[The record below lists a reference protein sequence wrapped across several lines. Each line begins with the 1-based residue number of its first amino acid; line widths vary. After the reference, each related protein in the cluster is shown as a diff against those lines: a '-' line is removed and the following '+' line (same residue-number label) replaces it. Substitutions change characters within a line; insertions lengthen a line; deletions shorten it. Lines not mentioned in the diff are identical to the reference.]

1 MKIGVFGDLHLTN
14 KTPKRRK
21 DDYPEACKRKI
32 IQATEFFKSRGCK
45 YVVQPGDFYDSPT
58 VAKKVESETIR
69 LFKSL
74 GYGEE
79 LKLYCCYG
87 QHDISGHSKSTLPN
101 TPLAVTES
109 AGVLHIVD
117 EEPNHVND
125 THIPPFRNVYVYGA
139 SFGQD
144 IPKVKNSEDFNILLT
159 HRMVG
164 NRQLWPTQPLENPR
178 KLLRNHPDYNLIIC
192 GDYHYAFQDG
202 LKDQL
207 ILNPGLLARR
217 TKNDV
222 NFGHEPGVCIVDTE
236 TLKVEWLKFD
246 VTPSEELFD
255 LTADKVIDKGAL
267 NRFVQNLKDSKKD
280 KGKRTLWKKTLCKV
294 IAEKVPSKGALHEI
308 EVAEEE
314 LNLAST
320 ERV

>member
-21 DDYPEACKRKI
+21 DSYPEACARKI
-32 IQATEFFKSRGCK
+32 IQATEFFESKGCR
-45 YVVQPGDFYDSPT
+45 YVFQPGDFYDSPT
-58 VAKKVESETIR
+58 VAKKVESEAIR

-74 GYGEE
+74 GYGDE
-79 LKLYCCYG
+79 LEFFCCFG

-109 AGVLHIVD
+109 AGVLEIVGEEPGHIVTTD
-117 EEPNHVND
+117 KNREYY
-125 THIPPFRNVYVYGA
+125 IYGA

-144 IPKVKNSEDFNILLT
+144 IPKVKKPNAFNILLT

-164 NRQLWPTQPLENPR
+164 NRQLWPTQALENPR
-178 KLLRNHPDYNLIIC
+178 KLLRTQPDYNIIIC

-217 TKNDV
+217 TKSDI
-222 NFGHEPGVCIVDTE
+222 NFGHEPGVCVVDTE
-236 TLKVEWLKFD
+236 TLQVEWFKFE
-246 VTPSEELFD
+246 VEPSNELFD
-255 LTADKVIDKGAL
+255 FTEEKVIDKGAL
-267 NRFVQNLKDSKKD
+267 NRFVQNLKESKKN
-280 KGKRTLWKKTLCKV
+280 KGKRTLWKKVLCRV

-314 LNLAST
+314 LN
-320 ERV
+320 